1 MKLRI
6 EKKTQTKSSVFV
18 GDTYIG
24 SIDRYRQYG
33 IVKYRGVCHKN
44 NMVYFGDF
52 AEQRDAL
59 GFLLD
64 EMGYISYQDFVDH
77 LKTTAKTRE
86 NTNG

>member
-6 EKKTQTKSSVFV
+6 EKQTQTKSYVYV
-18 GDTYIG
+18 GDSFIG

-33 IVKYRGVCHKN
+33 VTKFRAVCHKN

-64 EMGYISYQDFVDH
+64 EMGYVSYQDFVNYTKSTT
-77 LKTTAKTRE
+77 KTGE
-86 NTNG
+86 DNHE